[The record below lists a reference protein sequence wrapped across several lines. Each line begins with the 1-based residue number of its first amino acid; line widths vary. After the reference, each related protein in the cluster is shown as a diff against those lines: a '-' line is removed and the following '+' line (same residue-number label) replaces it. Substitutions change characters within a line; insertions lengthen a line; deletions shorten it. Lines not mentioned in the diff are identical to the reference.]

1 MAEKKNTKVV
11 AKAAEVK
18 EEVKKAETAVKAEAA
33 KKVEE
38 TKAVAKKAETA
49 VKAVAEKT
57 EAAKKAAA
65 EKTEAVKKAAT
76 EKTEAAKKTVKAAA
90 KKTTAAAKKAVKA
103 EKTVT
108 SFVEFWG
115 DQYDVAD
122 VIAKAEADFKANNK
136 RKAIADIKV
145 YIKPEEKAAYYVV
158 NGDYPG
164 RVTL

>member
-18 EEVKKAETAVKAEAA
+18 KEEVKKAETAVKAEAT
-33 KKVEE
+33 KKVE
-38 TKAVAKKAETA
+38 TT
-49 VKAVAEKT
+49 
-57 EAAKKAAA
+57 KKAAA
-65 EKTEAVKKAAT
+65 EVKPEVKAVEEKAVAAKKPVEEKAA
-76 EKTEAAKKTVKAAA
+76 AAKKTVKAAA
-90 KKTTAAAKKAVKA
+90 KKPAAAAKKAVKA

-108 SFVEFWG
+108 SFVELWG
-115 DQYDVAD
+115 DQYDVAE

-136 RKAIADIKV
+136 RKTIADIKV

-164 RVTL
+164 RVSL